1 MRDRLE
7 KLQARYDDLE
17 QKIADPEVM
26 ANRSKW
32 QEYLKEHGQL
42 RAVVDDWQRFLSLES
57 ELEEARAMLEEELE
71 PETSDWIQEESER
84 LTAEMKELERRLRLA
99 LIPPDPRDDKNVIME
114 IRAGAGGEEAAL
126 FAADLQRMYLRYAE
140 TQGWKVEELGI
151 SSTDIG
157 GIREAML
164 AISGDRVF
172 RRLKLESGVHRVQR
186 IPVTESGGRIH
197 TSTATVAVLP
207 EAEEV
212 EVEIDPDDL
221 QVDTF
226 AASGP
231 GGQHVNKTASAVR
244 ITHKPT
250 GVVVSCQDEKS
261 QHRNKAKAMK
271 VLRARLLDIF
281 EREQASEIA
290 EERRSQVG
298 TGDRSERIRTYNF
311 PQNRITDHRIGLTL
325 HQLDLILEGHL
336 DELLDLVLEKL
347 GSDQAEEITS
357 YGGSED

>member
-26 ANRSKW
+26 ANRGKW

-42 RAVVDDWQRFLSLES
+42 RAVVDDWQRYLSLES
-57 ELEEARAMLEEELE
+57 ELEEARAMLEEDLE

-84 LTAEMKELERRLRLA
+84 LTAKMKELERRLRLA

-114 IRAGAGGEEAAL
+114 IRAGAGGGEAAL

-140 TQGWKVEELGI
+140 TQGWKVEELGV

-226 AASGP
+226 TASGP

-357 YGGSED
+357 HGGSED

>member
-26 ANRSKW
+26 ANRAKW

-42 RAVVDDWQRFLSLES
+42 RAVVDDWQRYLSLES
-57 ELEEARAMLEEELE
+57 ELEEARAMLEEDLE
-71 PETSDWIQEESER
+71 SETSDWIQEESER

-114 IRAGAGGEEAAL
+114 IRAGAGGGEAAL

-140 TQGWKVEELGI
+140 AQGWKVEELGI

-226 AASGP
+226 TASGP

-311 PQNRITDHRIGLTL
+311 PQNRITDHRVGLTL

-357 YGGSED
+357 HGGSED